1 MTTPINL
8 SDFKLDHLYTKLG
21 LRENDKVG
29 REAAQFVYHVLHDE
43 LASTDKTTKRI
54 AMNTTYEALNLRNTL
69 FHGYHEDFFKVL
81 GQPNQTDA
89 MYIAALCGHH
99 TPLLNTRELD
109 ANGDEK
115 PLYPIHLD
123 DNDTQAAQ
131 AFWAEALDLTRSP
144 IREPVDEYYAEALFV
159 AHIQASQEVHYAL
172 ENFDKHDKAEH
183 VAFDRDILPIFQG
196 FALPTTHIGHRLLQN
211 IDRFRAHMD
220 SRFSADIVPIFGT
233 PENGA

>member
-54 AMNTTYEALNLRNTL
+54 AMNTTYEAINLRNTL

-123 DNDTQAAQ
+123 DNDTQTAQ
-131 AFWAEALDLTRSP
+131 VSWAEALDLTRSP
-144 IREPVDEYYAEALFV
+144 IREPVRSEEHTSELQSRSDFV
-159 AHIQASQEVHYAL
+159 C
-172 ENFDKHDKAEH
+172 
-183 VAFDRDILPIFQG
+183 
-196 FALPTTHIGHRLLQN
+196 RLLLEKKKKSTNN
-211 IDRFRAHMD
+211 ILIHKN
-220 SRFSADIVPIFGT
+220 S
-233 PENGA
+233 EYK